1 MNDIYN
7 KTLKIVAE
15 HFGLGKVHEDDDL
28 IHDLNGDALD
38 VIELVMELEEKF
50 NITVS
55 DDEAERLRFVKDVY
69 DCVAEKVG
77 NNVAV

>member
-1 MNDIYN
+1 MPDLYN

-50 NITVS
+50 NITIS
-55 DDEAERLRFVKDVY
+55 DDEAEHMRFVKDVY
-69 DCVAEKVG
+69 DCVAKKIE
-77 NNVAV
+77 NVIV

>member
-1 MNDIYN
+1 MRE
-7 KTLKIVAE
+7 KIEKLVAE

-28 IHDLNGDALD
+28 IQDLNGDALD

-50 NITVS
+50 NITIS

-69 DCVAEKVG
+69 DLVAKKV
-77 NNVAV
+77 NLNVPV

>member
-1 MNDIYN
+1 MPDLYN
-7 KTLKIVAE
+7 KTLTLVAE

-50 NITVS
+50 NIS
-55 DDEAERLRFVKDVY
+55 IGDDEAERLRFVKDVC
-69 DCVAEKVG
+69 DIVTDKV
-77 NNVAV
+77 NQNVPV

>member
-1 MNDIYN
+1 MPDLYN
-7 KTLKIVAE
+7 KTLNIVAE

-50 NITVS
+50 NITIS
-55 DDEAERLRFVKDVY
+55 DDEAEHMRFVKDVY
-69 DCVAEKVG
+69 DCVSKKVD
-77 NNVAV
+77 NVTV

>member
-1 MNDIYN
+1 MADLYN
-7 KTLKIVAE
+7 KTLNIVAE

-50 NITVS
+50 NITIS
-55 DDEAERLRFVKDVY
+55 DDEAEHMRFVKDVY
-69 DCVAEKVG
+69 DCVSKKVD
-77 NNVAV
+77 NVTV